1 MATRVSLVYRCR
13 LPGGSKAGLPVFVDL
28 RSTRTGPLADRVGL
42 GRLLTLARVI
52 ESPVSV
58 EVADPGDL
66 ADPLDQ
72 QAVAGLLAPSSS
84 QLVVAGATIRPDVE
98 RYPVVDDLKQL
109 GKYSSW
115 YAPAEPSTDDR
126 SKSDLHEM
134 AQAIVVG
141 LEVVPSQVA
150 ELLNAIPRWRRR
162 GPVGGFNQRLINNYK
177 IRRNGSP
184 VPDRWPLKSLPVEDL
199 TDPGVAAEALSI
211 YGYFGTMATL
221 KINVPADGAGL
232 LATQYATLER
242 LAHRSGGELSGA
254 PAPELTADDRRIL
267 DRVLDFSLDVVQ
279 GQFLDR
285 PHPARNL
292 ADAHQKARSF
302 RDAGNGDVRAIARE
316 LDTAGYLTLSTCG
329 AWSTSSVKS
338 LLESD
343 TPPQRRT
350 DNGGI

>member
-13 LPGGSKAGLPVFVDL
+13 LSGGSTAGLPVFVDL
-28 RSTRTGPLADRVGL
+28 RAARTGPLANRIGL

-66 ADPLDQ
+66 AEPLDQ
-72 QAVAGLLAPSSS
+72 QAVAALLAPSGS
-84 QLVVAGATIRPDVE
+84 QLVVAGKTIRLDIE
-98 RYPVVDDLKQL
+98 RYPIVEDLRQL
-109 GKYSSW
+109 GKNPSW
-115 YAPAEPSTDDR
+115 YAPDEPSADDR
-126 SKSDLHEM
+126 SKSDLHKM

-150 ELLNAIPRWRRR
+150 ELLNAIPDWRRR
-162 GPVGGFNQRLINNYK
+162 GPARGFNQRLINNYK

-221 KINVPADGAGL
+221 KINVPADGAGFSATRYAVL
-232 LATQYATLER
+232 EQLAQ
-242 LAHRSGGELSGA
+242 RSGGQLSGA
-254 PAPELTADDRRIL
+254 PAPELTEDDRRIL

-285 PHPARNL
+285 PHPARDL
-292 ADAHQKARSF
+292 AAAHRAARSF
-302 RDAGNGDVRAIARE
+302 RDTGSGDVRAIAAK
-316 LDTAGYLTLSTCG
+316 LDGAGYLTVSTCG
-329 AWSTSSVKS
+329 AWSTSSVKG

-350 DNGGI
+350 DASSI